1 MTKYGV
7 WMLAVLALS
16 AVAQPEIAP
25 LPGEQAIRPLFE
37 GADLVCFCSVQ
48 SVEALGSGAATSSDG
63 REPRTM
69 AAAIQVRNIYKSST
83 ANLVSATIQFEE
95 GQLWN
100 GEMAI
105 LFLKSTSSGAY
116 ALADPFI
123 GSTPFSSMPTTSR
136 NSGLPGLESSLA
148 DLLQLPGRDDQINAM
163 KLLQG
168 LDVLDADTSPR
179 LILLSDSKDP
189 EIALSALAVLL
200 KGKNPADVSRLR
212 AYLAGYPSDS
222 GPIAVTSIGTELG
235 QIRDRAALLDLEALT
250 DSKLISIRIGSM
262 QALRAMRNMQS
273 AQALVGRLD
282 DPDGYV
288 RYLAIISLAEIVGR
302 YGDYAP
308 NMHLF
313 DQNPEYYVGLWRTW
327 WKEEGKLAVKPASQ

>member
-1 MTKYGV
+1 MTKRSLQ
-7 WMLAVLALS
+7 MLVVLALTVI
-16 AVAQPEIAP
+16 ARTEIAP

-48 SVEALGSGAATSSDG
+48 SVEALGATIVPNLDG
-63 REPRTM
+63 HERQPM
-69 AAAIQVRNIYKSST
+69 DAVIKVGYVYKPST
-83 ANLVSATIQFEE
+83 TNPVSATVQFEE
-95 GQLWN
+95 GQLWR
-100 GEMAI
+100 GETAI
-105 LFLKSTSSGAY
+105 LFLKSTSSEAY

-123 GSTPFSSMPTTSR
+123 GSTPFSSMPTSPQ
-136 NSGLPGLESSLA
+136 SPGLSGLESSLA
-148 DLLQLPGRDDQINAM
+148 DLLQLLSRDDQINAM

-168 LDVLDADTSPR
+168 FDVLDADTSSR
-179 LILLSDSKDP
+179 LILLSGSKDP

-212 AYLAGYPSDS
+212 TYLAGYPSDS

-235 QIRDRAALLDLEALT
+235 QIRNSVALPDIEALT

-262 QALRAMRNMQS
+262 QALRAMRNTQS

-288 RYLAIISLAEIVGR
+288 RYLAIISLAEIFGR

-313 DQNPEYYVGLWRTW
+313 DQNPEYYIGLWRTW
-327 WKEEGKLAVKPASQ
+327 WKEEGKLAVKPGSQ